1 MPETCWLV
9 SGPLFD
15 PFKEG
20 TDAAERIA
28 MRLVREILPLITAE
42 RLPIREIAR
51 RTSKAPPTPKTCAC
65 SSCT

>member
-1 MPETCWLV
+1 
-9 SGPLFD
+9 
-15 PFKEG
+15 
-20 TDAAERIA
+20 